1 MLSFTSNIG
10 ILGGYA
16 MSSVKRSEVPVQE
29 TWNLEDLFLTEEAY
43 LAAIENLKH
52 AVEDAVSALTGNIT
66 NAQQVVE
73 AIATTE
79 KIQEQLVPIGT
90 YASLSHSVEQT
101 NTDNQMRSAQFGS
114 VAAMIATK
122 LSFVKS
128 DLLAL
133 DEAIL
138 EEAKRLN
145 PDYAN
150 YIDKLLIQ
158 KPYQLHPEA
167 EKALASFGATFN
179 APYELYNTTKLV
191 DMKFPDFEVNGES
204 FPMSYNLFEGDWE
217 LESDAD
223 KRRAAFDAFSAK
235 LKEYQHTTAKAY
247 NTHLKI
253 EKTDADLRGYNS
265 IYDALLQPQ
274 QVDRSLY
281 DRQIDLIMSELAP
294 HMRRYAKLLQKTH
307 ELDKMTFADLKIS
320 LDPSYEPT
328 ITVEQSRAYMKDGL
342 AVMGEDYG
350 KMLDRSFDERWIDF
364 AQNAG
369 KSTGAFCSSPY
380 GVHPYVLISWT
391 SRMNEV
397 FVLAHELGHAGHF
410 YLANEAQNVYNARP
424 SLYFIEAPSTMNEM
438 LMANHLLKNSTDA
451 RFKRWV
457 ISTIISRTY
466 YHNFVTHLLEAA
478 YQRKVYDIIDAGGN
492 VNAPKLNE
500 LKREVLE
507 QFWGDTVEINAGAE
521 LTWMRQ
527 PHYYMGLYPYTY
539 SAGLTIST
547 QVSQRILNGD
557 ENAVAEWIDVLKAG
571 GTKTPVE
578 LAKMA
583 GVDITTEKPLR
594 DTIAFIGDL
603 IEQLEKLTEEIA
615 YV

>member
-1 MLSFTSNIG
+1 MSMLN
-10 ILGGYA
+10 
-16 MSSVKRSEVPVQE
+16 RSDVPVEE
-29 TWNLEDLFLTEEAY
+29 TWNLEDLFATEQAY
-43 LAAIENLKH
+43 TAAIEELSQL
-52 AVEDAVSALTGNIT
+52 VEKTAEGLAGTIT
-66 NAQQVVE
+66 DVQGAINAIE
-73 AIATTE
+73 ATE
-79 KIQEQLVPIGT
+79 KIQEKMVVIGT
-90 YASLSHSVEQT
+90 YASLSHSVDQT
-101 NTDNQMRSAQFGS
+101 STENQMRAASFGS
-114 VAAMIATK
+114 FAAKLATK

-138 EEAKRLN
+138 KEAQTAK
-145 PDYAN
+145 PEYAN
-150 YIDKLLIQ
+150 FIDKLLVQ
-158 KPYQLHPEA
+158 KPHQLHPEA
-167 EKALASFGATFN
+167 EKALAAFGATFN

-191 DMKFPDFEVNGES
+191 DMQFPNFEVDGES
-204 FPMSYNLFEGDWE
+204 FPLSYNLFEGDWE
-217 LESDAD
+217 LETDTN
-223 KRRAAFDAFSAK
+223 KRRAAFEAFSKK
-235 LKEYQHTTAKAY
+235 LRDYQHTTAKTY
-247 NTHLKI
+247 NTHLNI
-253 EKTDADLRGYNS
+253 EKTEADLRGYDNIFDS
-265 IYDALLQPQ
+265 LLESQ
-274 QVDRSLY
+274 QVDRSMY
-281 DRQIDLIMSELAP
+281 NRQIDLIMNELAP

-307 ELDKMTFADLKIS
+307 QLDKMTFADLKIS

-328 ITVEQSRAYMKDGL
+328 ITVEESRQYMKDGL
-342 AVMGEDYG
+342 SIMSEHYTN
-350 KMLDRSFDERWIDF
+350 MIDRSFDERWIDF

-410 YLANEAQNVYNARP
+410 YLANDAQNIFNARP

-478 YQRKVYDIIDAGGN
+478 YQRKVYEIIDAGGN

-507 QFWGDTVEINAGAE
+507 QFWGDAVEVTEGAE

-557 ENAVAEWIDVLKAG
+557 EAAVDQWIDVLKAG

-578 LAKMA
+578 LAQMA
-583 GVDITTEKPLR
+583 GVDITTEQPLR

-603 IEQLEKLTEEIA
+603 ISQLEQLTAELQT
-615 YV
+615 V

>member
-1 MLSFTSNIG
+1 
-10 ILGGYA
+10 
-16 MSSVKRSEVPVQE
+16 MSLINRKEVPEQE
-29 TWNLEDLFLTEEAY
+29 TWNLGDLFPSEDAY
-43 LAAIENLKH
+43 LTAIDVLKAEVDK
-52 AVEDAVSALTGNIT
+52 AVETLTGNIT
-66 NAQQVVE
+66 TAQSAIE
-73 AIATTE
+73 AIETTE
-79 KIQEQLVPIGT
+79 KIQEKMVPIGT
-90 YASLSHSVEQT
+90 YANLSHSVDQT
-101 NTDNQMRSAQFGS
+101 STDNQMRSAQFGAI
-114 VAAMIATK
+114 AASIATK

-138 EEAKRLN
+138 KEAQQLK
-145 PDYAN
+145 PQYAN
-150 YIDKLLIQ
+150 YIEKLLIQ

-167 EKALASFGATFN
+167 EKALAAFGATFN
-179 APYELYNTTKLV
+179 APYELYNTSKLV
-191 DMKFPDFEVNGES
+191 DMKFPNFEVNGEE

-217 LESDAD
+217 LETDTE
-223 KRRAAFDAFSAK
+223 KRRAAFDAFSSK
-235 LKEYQHTTAKAY
+235 LRDYQHTTAKAY
-247 NTHLKI
+247 NTHLTI
-253 EKTDADLRGYNS
+253 EKTDADLRGYPS

-281 DRQIDLIMSELAP
+281 DRQIDLIMNELAP

-307 ELDKMTFADLKIS
+307 HLDKMTFADLKIS
-320 LDPSYEPT
+320 LDPSYEPS
-328 ITVEQSRAYMKDGL
+328 ITVEQSRQYMKDGL
-342 AVMGEDYG
+342 SIMGEDYVN
-350 KMLDRSFDERWIDF
+350 MVDRAFDERWIDF

-410 YLANEAQNVYNARP
+410 YLANAEQNIFNARP

-438 LMANHLLKNSTDA
+438 LMANYLLKNSNDA
-451 RFKRWV
+451 QFKRWV

-507 QFWGDTVEINAGAE
+507 QFWGGTVEINEGAE

-557 ENAVAEWIDVLKAG
+557 ETAVHEWIEVLKAG

-578 LAKMA
+578 LAQMA
-583 GVDITTEKPLR
+583 GVDITTEQPLR

-603 IEQLEKLTEEIA
+603 ITQLEQLTEQI
-615 YV
+615 VNV